1 MTEGWA
7 EFWRGGGGCLPQAAG
22 GTAGLLARCWQDFAA
37 PLARKAEL
45 LDLATGDGAVLK
57 TVRAARPD
65 LRLLGVDRAP
75 RLPAAP
81 PGIKLRAGV
90 RMEALPFPA
99 GRFAA
104 VTSQFGFEY
113 GEIGAIAREVARV
126 LAASGRFRF
135 VVHHRSSLLL
145 AHNQARRAGL
155 RWAVEDSELLQ
166 QARALVRARARA
178 ALPTP
183 ERFRQAPAEARQLDA
198 GGGVAAEIA
207 TAVLQT
213 LDLGRARPSELSL
226 GALDDLE
233 RKARG
238 EIARIDALVAAARD
252 EPAIAE
258 IEHALRAAGLHLQ
271 TRAELRETPGA
282 PPLAWLLSGGG

>member
-1 MTEGWA
+1 
-7 EFWRGGGGCLPQAAG
+7 
-22 GTAGLLARCWQDFAA
+22 
-37 PLARKAEL
+37 
-45 LDLATGDGAVLK
+45 
-57 TVRAARPD
+57 
-65 LRLLGVDRAP
+65 
-75 RLPAAP
+75 
-81 PGIKLRAGV
+81 
-90 RMEALPFPA
+90 
-99 GRFAA
+99 
-104 VTSQFGFEY
+104 
-113 GEIGAIAREVARV
+113 VARV

-155 RWAVEDSELLQ
+155 RWAVEDSEFLQ